1 MALRAAELRRLL
13 VLRGDTV
20 LPLSLASRCRP
31 ASTSARG
38 DEGASSNAYDVLG
51 VGETSSSAEIKA
63 SFHRLAKET
72 HPDVAAAAGSFRSLR
87 PTRLTID
94 DIVTKKRIATG
105 SSYFDRLESELYS
118 AVHAAYY
125 GPEVESMDFL
135 PDCFEAE
142 ERSVYDTSELLHLVS
157 GRDLF
162 GIVSLAD
169 SVQEL
174 SDACR
179 QKLPHTG
186 FGTYV
191 VTPNVTANTEKDPI
205 PSPVNIHK
213 KVNEDSESPPSDA
226 YKDVELRICGR
237 VVATANRRLKCNCI
251 DKSDVE
257 DHIHVFLVQNGVVAS
272 DMTQE
277 HLLLGT
283 ITGLDT
289 TGEEGSCYV
298 YDGRGIETHVIVKH
312 RTLMVLVQYG
322 IFYLRFTL
330 DMHSH

>member
-1 MALRAAELRRLL
+1 
-13 VLRGDTV
+13 V
-20 LPLSLASRCRP
+20 SR
-31 ASTSARG
+31 
-38 DEGASSNAYDVLG
+38 ESNVVEWLKWY
-51 VGETSSSAEIKA
+51 
-63 SFHRLAKET
+63 
-72 HPDVAAAAGSFRSLR
+72 
-87 PTRLTID
+87 RLTVD

-118 AVHAAYY
+118 AIHAAYY

-142 ERSVYDTSELLHLVS
+142 ERSVCETSELLHLVS

-179 QKLPHTG
+179 EKLPHTG
-186 FGTYV
+186 FGTFV
-191 VTPNVTANTEKDPI
+191 VTPNVMINTEKDSI
-205 PSPVNIHK
+205 PSHVNIHK
-213 KVNEDSESPPSDA
+213 KANENSESPPSDA

-237 VVATANRRLKCNCI
+237 LVATANRRLKCNCI
-251 DKSDVE
+251 EKSYVE
-257 DHIHVFLVQNGVVAS
+257 DHIHVFLVPNEVAVS
-272 DMTQE
+272 DVSQE

-289 TGEEGSCYV
+289 TGEEGSCFV

-312 RTLMVLVQYG
+312 RTLMVCIPFPHYTKQSINGLGTIYV
-322 IFYLRFTL
+322 
-330 DMHSH
+330 